1 MRRKAI
7 LNQLERNIYCE
18 LKPSEIE
25 GIGVFAIRDISK
37 GTNPFK
43 EKDTKYIPIKET
55 KLEKLDV
62 NVREHVRR
70 LFVHSKGY
78 YWFPKQGIQTLCI
91 THYLNHS
98 TNPNLI
104 TTKDADYFLAMRNIK
119 KGEELTVNYN
129 LFDDLK
135 EKFRNIKSV

>member
-1 MRRKAI
+1 MKRKAI
-7 LNQLERNIYCE
+7 LNQLERDIYCE
-18 LKPSEIE
+18 LKPSKVE
-25 GIGVFAIRDISK
+25 GVGVFAIREIPR

-43 EKDTKYIPIKET
+43 EKDTKYIPIKEQQ
-55 KLEKLDV
+55 LEKLNISV
-62 NVREHVRR
+62 MEHIKK
-70 LFVHSKGY
+70 LFVHSDGR

-98 TNPNLI
+98 NNPNL
-104 TTKDADYFLAMRNIK
+104 TTTENADYFLAIRDIK

-135 EKFRNIKSV
+135 EDFRKG